1 VAEFLLELFSE
12 EIPARMQARA
22 GDDLARLLT
31 EKFAGA
37 GLKTD
42 APLAHTGP
50 RRLCVVFADL
60 AERTEAVREE
70 KKGPRV
76 GAPEKAVEGFLRSA
90 GLTSL
95 DQCEKQSDAKGE
107 FYVAVV
113 EKPGRDTRALLGEIV
128 PAVCDAMPWPKSMR
142 SGARSERWVRP
153 LRRIVCLFGGAVAP
167 VEWAGIT
174 AGDQTE
180 GHRVHGPGPFTVTD
194 FASYKAA
201 LETQGHVRID
211 RAERR
216 ALTAQRAHALC
227 ADAGLELVEDEA
239 LLDEVAGLAEWPVPL
254 LGEFDPEFLELPPEV
269 IKLTMAKNQ
278 KYFAVRDPKTG
289 SLAPRFV
296 AIADLEPT
304 DGGAASA
311 KGYARVLSARLSD
324 ARFFWDEDR
333 ARSLGTRVEDLGSV
347 VFHRK
352 LGSVKDKAQRVSALA
367 RELAPLCG
375 ADPELAARAGLLA
388 KADLTTSMVQEFT
401 DLQGVMGAYYA
412 RESGEAAEVAVA
424 IRDHYKPLGPSDAV
438 PGESVSVAVA
448 LADKMDTLVGFWAID
463 EKPTGSKDP
472 YALRRAAL
480 GAIRTVLAHDIRL
493 PLRMAVRGALPG
505 VVFWGGDFRVGRTN
519 DGSQTLIP
527 TKSVVDRVFQDVLPR
542 LPASEHADAHSR
554 HREDQEVV
562 YKRIP
567 LLWDYI
573 DKGNS
578 IRSSR
583 GELIPALVSSDLLT
597 FFADRLKI
605 VLREEGVRH
614 DLIDAVFALGE
625 DDLVAIVARVK
636 ALQSFLATPDGENL
650 LTGAKR
656 AMNIVE
662 GEEKKTGA
670 ETAAFDPSLLAAPE
684 EKALAAALD
693 AAGPKA
699 KAAVEAEDYEA
710 AMAAIAPLRPA
721 IDSFFDKVTVND
733 PDPKLRANRLL
744 LLRRIRDALGAVA
757 DFSKIGG

>member
-22 GDDLARLLT
+22 GEDLARLLT
-31 EKFAGA
+31 EKFAAA

-95 DQCEKQSDAKGE
+95 DQCETHSDAKGE
-107 FYVAVV
+107 FYVAIV

-153 LRRIVCLFGGAVAP
+153 LKRIVCLFGGAVAP

-194 FASYKAA
+194 FASYKSA

-216 ALTAQRAHALC
+216 ALIAERAHALC
-227 ADAGLELVEDEA
+227 AEAGLELVEDEA
-239 LLDEVAGLAEWPVPL
+239 LLDEVSGLAEWPVPL
-254 LGEFDPEFLELPPEV
+254 LGEFDPAFLDVPPEV
-269 IKLTMAKNQ
+269 IQLTMAKNQ

-289 SLAPRFV
+289 NLAPRFV
-296 AIADLEPT
+296 AIADLEPS

-333 ARSLGTRVEDLGSV
+333 ARSLDSRVEDLASV

-388 KADLTTSMVQEFT
+388 KADLTTAMVQEFT

-412 RESGEAAEVAVA
+412 RESGEAPEVANA
-424 IRDHYKPLGPSDAV
+424 IRDHYKPLGPGDAV
-438 PGESVSVAVA
+438 PTEAVTAAVA
-448 LADKMDTLVGFWAID
+448 LADKLDTLVAFWGID

-480 GAIRTVLAHDIRL
+480 GVIRLALDNSVRLSLGL
-493 PLRMAVRGALPG
+493 PLRDHFIRRAREVGDAHAEELIDALATLPSGALSREQFEDATDRITFENLFDG
-505 VVFWGGDFRVGRTN
+505 RDFSIWESSVTN
-519 DGSQTLIP
+519 
-527 TKSVVDRVFQDVLPR
+527 
-542 LPASEHADAHSR
+542 AH
-554 HREDQEVV
+554 
-562 YKRIP
+562 
-567 LLWDYI
+567 
-573 DKGNS
+573 
-578 IRSSR
+578 
-583 GELIPALVSSDLLT
+583 DLLA
-597 FFADRLKI
+597 FFADRLKV

-636 ALQSFLATPDGENL
+636 ALQSFLATPEGENL
-650 LTGAKR
+650 LTGARR

-662 GEEKKTGA
+662 AEEKKTGA
-670 ETAAFDPSLLAAPE
+670 ETAAFDPSLLTAPE

-693 AAGPKA
+693 DAGPKA
-699 KAAVEAEDYEA
+699 KAAVEAEDYA
-710 AMAAIAPLRPA
+710 GAMAAIAPLRPA